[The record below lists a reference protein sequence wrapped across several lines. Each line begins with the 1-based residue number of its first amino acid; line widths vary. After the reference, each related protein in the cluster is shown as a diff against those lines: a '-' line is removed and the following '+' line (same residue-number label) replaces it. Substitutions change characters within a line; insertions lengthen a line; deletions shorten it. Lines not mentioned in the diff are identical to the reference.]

1 MRQRI
6 KSEFHKRVG
15 FLPQIGNTKVNEEN
29 LCRESEA
36 KKKKRRPPL
45 VVENVRASNFAVALS
60 ISETSFGRE

>member
-1 MRQRI
+1 MGQRI

-15 FLPQIGNTKVNEEN
+15 FLPQIGNTKVDQEN

-36 KKKKRRPPL
+36 KKKKKKGTPL

-60 ISETSFGRE
+60 IN

>member
-1 MRQRI
+1 MGQRI

-15 FLPQIGNTKVNEEN
+15 FLPQIGNTKVDEEN

-36 KKKKRRPPL
+36 KKKKKPL

>member
-1 MRQRI
+1 MGQRI

-36 KKKKRRPPL
+36 KKKKKKTTPSGWERQ
-45 VVENVRASNFAVALS
+45 
-60 ISETSFGRE
+60 SFQFCCRTLY